1 MRIGQTTESLQA
13 DQVARTG
20 NRGTTGSGALRDA
33 QALGAT
39 DKVELSSASRKLTS
53 PDAPMNTA
61 QIDSLR
67 KAIAAGTFRPDPAV
81 VADKMIG
88 EAAELF
94 ERMISGQR

>member
-13 DQVARTG
+13 DQIARPG
-20 NRGTTGSGALRDA
+20 SRGTSGSGALREA
-33 QALGAT
+33 QSVGTT

-53 PDAPMNTA
+53 PDAPVNTA
-61 QIDSLR
+61 QVEALR
-67 KAIAAGTFRPDPAV
+67 KAIAAGTFRPDPSV

-94 ERMISGQR
+94 ERMVSGKR